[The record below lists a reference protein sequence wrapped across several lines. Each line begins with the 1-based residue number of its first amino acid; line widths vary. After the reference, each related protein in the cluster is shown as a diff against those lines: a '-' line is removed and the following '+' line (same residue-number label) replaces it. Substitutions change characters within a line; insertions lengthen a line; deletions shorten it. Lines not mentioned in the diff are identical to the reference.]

1 MTDIEPSTTTDVAI
15 QETKSVSL
23 DLYADLE
30 RQEKFLAD
38 TIKEWTAQL
47 EEVRKKI
54 QDVMDA
60 AGADEATIAGRP
72 AFTWHRINKFRSKD
86 FIKDRPNLAQQYIE
100 PKVVDV
106 FNDQRLKKDNPELYA
121 EYQSRQF
128 KRV

>member
-72 AFTWHRINKFRSKD
+72 AFTWHRINK
-86 FIKDRPNLAQQYIE
+86 DRPNLAQQYIE